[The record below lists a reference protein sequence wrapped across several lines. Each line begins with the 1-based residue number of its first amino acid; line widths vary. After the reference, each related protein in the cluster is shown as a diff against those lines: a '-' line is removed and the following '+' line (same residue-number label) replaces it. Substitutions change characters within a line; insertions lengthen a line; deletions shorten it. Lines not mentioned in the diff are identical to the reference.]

1 MVSVLQAAPYL
12 EGGQNFLRNIG
23 HKRQNVNIPLGGNK
37 KCFGLPDGRR
47 AIYDFVSMDKEE
59 KER

>member
-1 MVSVLQAAPYL
+1 M
-12 EGGQNFLRNIG
+12 
-23 HKRQNVNIPLGGNK
+23 NIPLGGNK
-37 KCFGLPDGRR
+37 ECFRLPDERR